1 VPEQFKTPKKHRN
14 SEIAEQERE
23 IAGAAIFHASFHT
36 VLTQFRPV
44 DPFSTRN
51 SEVDP
56 FFISKRDSFLFYSVL
71 PTWKLQLNVQLF

>member
-56 FFISKRDSFLFYSVL
+56 FSFQRGGFFFFLLGASNL
-71 PTWKLQLNVQLF
+71 EITIECT